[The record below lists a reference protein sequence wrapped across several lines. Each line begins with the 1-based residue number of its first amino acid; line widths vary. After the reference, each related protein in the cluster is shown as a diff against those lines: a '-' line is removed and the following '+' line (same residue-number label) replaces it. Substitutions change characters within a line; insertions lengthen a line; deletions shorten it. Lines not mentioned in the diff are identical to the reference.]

1 MINTENF
8 KKLLIDKY
16 DSIKFAAEKLGTTEQ
31 NIYRMI
37 RDGKVSMKFLEKV
50 AKASRVSVPDLLNM
64 IEKGSSAPE
73 KKSSKAD
80 KDLIAKLEAELAETK
95 EKLMKS
101 NEELIQ
107 FYRKNI

>member
-16 DSIKFAAEKLGTTEQ
+16 DSVKFAAEKLGTTEQ

-37 RDGKVSMKFLEKV
+37 RDKKVSIKFLEKL
-50 AKASRVSVPDLLNM
+50 AKAMRVTVPELLNM
-64 IEKGSSAPE
+64 IEKGSSTPVVN
-73 KKSSKAD
+73 SSKED
-80 KDLIAKLEAELAETK
+80 KDIIAQLRAELAETK
-95 EKLMKS
+95 DKLMKS

-107 FYRKNI
+107 FYRKNM